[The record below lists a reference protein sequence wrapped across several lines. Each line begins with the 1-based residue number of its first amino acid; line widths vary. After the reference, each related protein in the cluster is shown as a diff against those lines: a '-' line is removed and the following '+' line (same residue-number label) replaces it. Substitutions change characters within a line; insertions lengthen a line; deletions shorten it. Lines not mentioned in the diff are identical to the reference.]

1 MAMRRQAKPRPL
13 TAAARSSDAAK
24 AIRKLADN
32 LDSRTKEITAGIKN
46 FTGPGLKNYEALAAD
61 GRRTLDEINRTVRSL
76 GRDPQQVLFG
86 AKPSVPE
93 YGGR

>member
-1 MAMRRQAKPRPL
+1 
-13 TAAARSSDAAK
+13 
-24 AIRKLADN
+24 
-32 LDSRTKEITAGIKN
+32 
-46 FTGPGLKNYEALAAD
+46 
-61 GRRTLDEINRTVRSL
+61 RTVRSL